1 MNKYKD
7 LYILY
12 IVALLLVFAACSS
25 DPLVEAPQYGAI
37 QLSMP
42 GISAEVSE
50 TRSTPAELGIPVPAD
65 FHLNVVRQSNNVAIY
80 DGAFTSNK
88 IKVAPDDYD
97 ISVTYGTNP
106 LLGLDAPYYI
116 GNAEATVVSTTEIT
130 EVPVTVKIGNALVSV
145 VFGDTEENAER
156 FNRFYDS
163 YAVEVRIGATSASIT
178 NDLPNKSVY
187 VRAGST
193 VELFFTGYLKALEKQ
208 VSMPIVLPNE
218 FSYTLQAADHLI
230 ITLSL
235 EPNAESAVVNVVKA
249 ELEKADVEEKISYN
263 WLPRPIVTT
272 EHKYVRGE
280 LVGTDLNIGASFPDA
295 TWEARIHQGSAT
307 GNVVRVLSGKG
318 ALTSTY
324 QSNPAWPYLPPG
336 NYVATYRYYSK
347 QGKAFNFSKTTE
359 FTVPNANLTLTSD
372 AYSSYSY
379 YEEGDVD
386 AANACDRLTVY
397 SPKVTWNVANNL
409 LANVNYTK
417 TYTTSIAGKT
427 ATVTATRND
436 ATLANITEVPVS
448 GNPYTLT
455 ITANFCGQTVAATKE
470 VRITG
475 LPVEFA
481 PPKSSEWTRS
491 GSGSWETDHTV
502 LGKRG
507 FVLVE
512 RNETLTNTTSVNIP
526 AGTHISLD
534 YNVIVHPAT
543 EGTVFTVSA
552 SGQNIFS
559 CNEPG
564 GVGNTNDYRYQGTTG
579 AISLY
584 YTATQL
590 QCLNTYGGGQT
601 CTNIYSLNFKY
612 AE

>member
-130 EVPVTVKIGNALVSV
+130 EVPVTVKIGNALVSA
-145 VFGDTEENAER
+145 VFGDTEENAAR
-156 FNRFYDS
+156 FNRFFDS

-235 EPNAESAVVNVVKA
+235 EPNAESAVVTVTKA
-249 ELEKADVEEKISYN
+249 ELEQVGVEEKISYN
-263 WLPRPIVTT
+263 WLPRPVVTT

-280 LVGTDLNIGASFPDA
+280 LVGTDLNIVASFPDA
-295 TWEARIHQGSAT
+295 TWEARIHQGSAS

-324 QSNPAWPYLPPG
+324 QNNPAWPYLPPG
-336 NYVATYRYYSK
+336 KYVATYSYYSK

-359 FTVPNANLTLTSD
+359 FTVPNANLTLTAD
-372 AYSSYSY
+372 AYTSYSY
-379 YEEGDVD
+379 YEEDEI
-386 AANACDRLTVY
+386 AMANACERLTVY
-397 SPKVTWNVANNL
+397 EPRAELNVAASL
-409 LANVNYTK
+409 FANENYTK

-427 ATVTATRND
+427 KTIPATSYSM
-436 ATLANITEVPVS
+436 TLDNITGVPVS
-448 GNPYTLT
+448 ANPYTLT
-455 ITANFCGQTVAATKE
+455 ISANFCGQEVAASKQ

-475 LPVEFA
+475 LPYSLNLA
-481 PPKSSEWTRS
+481 SHGEWSAS
-491 GSGSWETDHTV
+491 GSVDWFDNDV
-502 LGKRG
+502 RLGRLSTG
-507 FVLVE
+507 GQ
-512 RNETLTNTTSVNIP
+512 NITNNSSVFIP
-526 AGTHISLD
+526 QGTKYCAD
-534 YNVIVHPAT
+534 YNVNVHSS
-543 EGTVFTVSA
+543 TV
-552 SGQNIFS
+552 
-559 CNEPG
+559 
-564 GVGNTNDYRYQGTTG
+564 GTTFSITAGTQVILSIREEGG
-579 AISLY
+579 AFNNKDNLHNGTTNTF
-584 YTATQL
+584 TANNEITSIK
-590 QCLNTYGGGQT
+590 CNNSYGAGQT
-601 CTNIYSLNFKY
+601 CTHIYALTFKY
-612 AE
+612 GQ

>member
-235 EPNAESAVVNVVKA
+235 EPNAESAVVTVTKA
-249 ELEKADVEEKISYN
+249 ELEQVGVEEKISYN

-324 QSNPAWPYLPPG
+324 QNNPAWPYLPPG

-359 FTVPNANLTLTSD
+359 FTVPNANLTLTAD
-372 AYSSYSY
+372 AYTSYSY
-379 YEEGDVD
+379 YEEGEI
-386 AANACDRLTVY
+386 AMANACERLTVY
-397 SPKVTWNVANNL
+397 EPRAELNVAASL
-409 LANVNYTK
+409 FANENYTK

-427 ATVTATRND
+427 KTIPATSYSM
-436 ATLANITEVPVS
+436 TLDNITGVPVS
-448 GNPYTLT
+448 ANPYTLT
-455 ITANFCGQTVAATKE
+455 ITANFCGQEVAASKQ

-475 LPVEFA
+475 LPYSLNLASHAEWSASGGVDWFENDVRLGHLSTGGQYITNN
-481 PPKSSEWTRS
+481 SS
-491 GSGSWETDHTV
+491 V
-502 LGKRG
+502 
-507 FVLVE
+507 F
-512 RNETLTNTTSVNIP
+512 IP
-526 AGTHISLD
+526 QGTKYCAD
-534 YNVIVHPAT
+534 YNVNVHSS
-543 EGTVFTVSA
+543 TV
-552 SGQNIFS
+552 
-559 CNEPG
+559 
-564 GVGNTNDYRYQGTTG
+564 GTTFSITAGTQEILSITEDGGLFNNKDNLHNGTTNTFTANNEITSIKCNNSYG
-579 AISLY
+579 A
-584 YTATQL
+584 
-590 QCLNTYGGGQT
+590 GQT
-601 CTNIYSLNFKY
+601 CTHIYALTFKY
-612 AE
+612 GQ